1 VIPILFDGENSLS
14 FHLLGKIHPMLR
26 TLRIPAEFLKKRNKT
41 IRLEIGNVIAPE
53 ALTPFSAEEL
63 RDYLKNTTYGLRKI
77 K

>member
-1 VIPILFDGENSLS
+1 
-14 FHLLGKIHPMLR
+14 
-26 TLRIPAEFLKKRNKT
+26 
-41 IRLEIGNVIAPE
+41 EIGDVIAPE